1 MMLMRRVID
10 NTNCQGRIFMQRYEL
25 IVSTENIS
33 TKDNTRTLENKLNSM
48 NHFYVEKYPL

>member
-1 MMLMRRVID
+1 
-10 NTNCQGRIFMQRYEL
+10 MQSYEL

-48 NHFYVEKYPL
+48 NHFCVEKYPL